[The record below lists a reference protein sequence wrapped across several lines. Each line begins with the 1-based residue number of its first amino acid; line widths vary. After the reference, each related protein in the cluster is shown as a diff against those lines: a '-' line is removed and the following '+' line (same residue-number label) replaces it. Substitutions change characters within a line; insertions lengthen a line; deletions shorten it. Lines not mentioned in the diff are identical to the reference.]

1 MVRSYVLRFQPRD
14 GKMERWDQGDV
25 LHAERLRYCITEKEI
40 CNNFRVQ
47 DEAGADSVCVW
58 AICDM

>member
-1 MVRSYVLRFQPRD
+1 
-14 GKMERWDQGDV
+14 MERWDQGHV

-40 CNNFRVQ
+40 YNNFRVQ
-47 DEAGADSVCVW
+47 DKAGADSVCIW